1 MTGIRTSRLFIPS
14 TIIFFTTFSM
24 ICTNTIKAEVNG
36 RMIITGIT
44 SEKVSVLLQLNTS
57 SAPDAMGGATMV
69 IGFDTSAISFEV
81 NPIKNIDYVFHNFCG
96 GNYSSATVTRPMNN
110 KIWINI
116 DLPFTNTNNGTIVSS
131 GDNWTD
137 VVTINFDVIDPQGF
151 ASVYWLTNSVF
162 WGVYD
167 DDNISLWNNGQFED
181 VINIPLP
188 VELGSFSAQVF
199 QDEVQL
205 KWITM
210 TEVNNYGFD
219 IERKVN
225 VFEWCKIGFVEGNGN
240 SNSPKTYTF
249 FDNNLIGGN
258 NFYYRLKQIDTDG
271 GFEYTEILEVEY
283 YPQIFKLHQ
292 NYPNPFN
299 PSTTIKYTI
308 PSVVASATKHSQ
320 FVTLKVYDILG
331 SEIATLVNEEKSPGT
346 YEVEFTPA
354 FGNRVLVSGIYFY
367 KLTAGNFVET
377 KKMVLMK

>member
-14 TIIFFTTFSM
+14 SIIFLTTFSM

-81 NPIKNIDYVFHNFCG
+81 NPIKNIDYIFHNFCG

-162 WGVYD
+162 WGIYD

-271 GFEYTEILEVEY
+271 SFEYTEILEVEY

-308 PSVVASATKHSQ
+308 PSVIASATKHSQ

-367 KLTAGNFVET
+367 KLTVGNFVET

>member
-36 RMIITGIT
+36 RMIITSIT

-69 IGFDTSAISFEV
+69 IGFDTSAISFDF
-81 NPIKNIDYVFHNFCG
+81 NPIKNIDYIFHNFCG

-188 VELGSFSAQVF
+188 VELGSFNAHVF

-331 SEIATLVNEEKSPGT
+331 SEIATLVNEEKSAGT
-346 YEVEFTPA
+346 YKVEFTPA